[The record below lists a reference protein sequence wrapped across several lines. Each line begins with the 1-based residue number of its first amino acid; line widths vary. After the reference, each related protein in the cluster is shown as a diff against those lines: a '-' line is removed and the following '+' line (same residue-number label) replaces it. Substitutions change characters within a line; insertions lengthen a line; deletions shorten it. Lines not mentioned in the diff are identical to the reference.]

1 MDLGKKK
8 AMLDL
13 LDTLDDH
20 LDSEDGEALKG
31 LSPDGEEESMEPDGD
46 EAAPAALVVEVGA
59 PKDGPPQPA
68 PPGGESGGAGD
79 AMSVI
84 QAALKSADPAV
95 KAAAEAFM
103 KSKGG

>member
-1 MDLGKKK
+1 MDLAKKQK
-8 AMLDL
+8 MLAL

-31 LSPDGEEESMEPDGD
+31 LSPDGEEESMEPEGD

-59 PKDGPPQPA
+59 PKEGPPK
-68 PPGGESGGAGD
+68 PPGGESSGAGD

>member
-1 MDLGKKK
+1 MDLAKKQK
-8 AMLDL
+8 MLAL

-20 LDSEDGEALKG
+20 LDTEDGESMKDG
-31 LSPDGEEESMEPDGD
+31 LDMGEDEAHGEPDGD
-46 EAAPAALVVEVGA
+46 ELSPAALVVEVGA
-59 PKDGPPQPA
+59 PKDGPPK
-68 PPGGESGGAGD
+68 PPGGEPGAGD
-79 AMSVI
+79 AMAVI